1 MANMHFLASIYAT
14 SRGGNGSIRAVS
26 SALNVPATQGLVMS
40 FPSVGTV
47 FYPIPVG
54 SLPSNV
60 FNGVTT
66 ITVIEVLPQ
75 GLNQPST
82 KYYTDATVSTLDT
95 AAK

>member
-1 MANMHFLASIYAT
+1 MANMHFLSSIYAVKKPNAAA
-14 SRGGNGSIRAVS
+14 RGLFSSGNIG
-26 SALNVPATQGLVMS
+26 ATQGIQMS

-54 SLPSNV
+54 LLPTNV
-60 FNGVTT
+60 YNGVTCTT
-66 ITVIEVLPQ
+66 IIEVLPQ

-82 KYYTDATVSTLDT
+82 LYLTADTVSTLDT